1 MQSDRVNFGS
11 LNIKSLDYPNL
22 IEAQQNSFEWFLK
35 EHIGE
40 LFSEINPIE
49 DNTGKLWILE
59 FLDYRFGDINRS
71 VKEAVRKGLSYDRPL
86 YYNVKLTNK
95 ITGEIKEQE
104 LFITDL
110 PYMTDQGS
118 FIINGHERVVIHQI
132 VRAEGVLFTEGVKN
146 LSNRLY
152 YAKLITSLGPWL
164 TFEVNAHN
172 VISLKFAP
180 KKPKILITTL
190 LRAFGYSSNTEI
202 LSLFS
207 GVDTGDVRYIDST
220 LVKDHTYNHND
231 AVMDIYHKMR
241 PDISI
246 TYDSA
251 KSYIDNMFFN
261 PRKMYLGRTGRYKLN
276 KKLGLDIP
284 LEKDNYVVTVKDIVA
299 IISHLI
305 QVNNGVLPPDD
316 VDSLSNRRVKSV
328 GELLGD
334 SMRLGIRRVE
344 KIIKDRMS
352 VMSSDEVLT
361 PSMLISAKPISS
373 GLNDFFGSSSVSVLM
388 DQDNILSEISNKRR
402 ITAGGPGGLTKESA
416 TFSVRD
422 MHYSQ
427 YSRLCPVET
436 PEGPHIGIVN
446 HLAVYSKVNEY
457 GFIEVPYRVIGHTVS
472 FNSKNIDNRILNEDL
487 KIGSK
492 LYKKGST
499 INKEIKDGIIKNK
512 LKDIKVNA
520 FLSDDVEYFDVDEEF
535 NLSIISLSVDVD
547 EYGNI
552 KNDIVEIRNSGDYR
566 LGNIDDV
573 THSEVSTTQIGG
585 VSVNLI
591 PFTESNKADRTLMG
605 SNMQKQAVPLL
616 KPQSPIVGSGFESV
630 VARNSGRGYFAEDDG
645 EVVYSDALTLS
656 IKYKG
661 IGVKTYVADKF
672 IPTND
677 KTSFSQKIIVKKGDK
692 IKKGDVIIDG
702 ASMDKG
708 ELALGSNVTVA
719 YMMYKGFN
727 FEDGIVISERL
738 VKEDV
743 LTSVH
748 VSSFNRE
755 IKETRLGD
763 EIMTRDIPNVS
774 LSSLRNLDESGIV
787 KIGSYVKSGDI
798 LIGIVAPKGEVE
810 LTAEEK
816 LLRSIFGEM
825 AKDVRDNSLRM
836 PNGQE
841 GVVIGVEVLD
851 REDESNKIVPG
862 VIKQVKIWVAKTHKI
877 GLGDKLSGRFGD
889 KGIVSKIL
897 PIEDMPYTED
907 GTPVDIILSPSSIIR
922 RLNLGQLHEI
932 YYGILGQRTNTKFE
946 FPIFSRVDKNKID
959 TFLKDYGLQ
968 DIKDKA
974 VLYDGT
980 VGERFDNLI
989 NVGPRYIIVLDHLAD
1004 SKIHARSTGHYT
1016 VVNQQPLGGK
1026 ASMGG
1031 QRFGEMEVWALEA
1044 YGAADTLQETL
1055 SIKSDDII
1063 GRSEA
1068 YKSIIH
1074 NKKIQINGMPE
1085 SFRVLLMDL
1094 KSLCLNIEPVDVIIE
1109 DKIVDDEGNIV
1120 EEDNTIPED
1129 VIIEERDL
1137 IDENIVSSVPSQK
1150 VEEES

>member
-1 MQSDRVNFGS
+1 MQSDRINFGS
-11 LNIKSLDYPNL
+11 LNTKSFDYPNL
-22 IEAQQNSFEWFLK
+22 IEAQQNSFKWFLE

-71 VKEAVRKGLSYDRPL
+71 VKDAVRKGLSYDRPL
-86 YYNVKLTNK
+86 YFNVKLTNK
-95 ITGEIKEQE
+95 TTGEIKEQE
-104 LFITDL
+104 LFIADL

-132 VRAEGVLFTEGVKN
+132 VRAEGVLFTEGAKKPGQPPT
-146 LSNRLY
+146 Y

-180 KKPKILITTL
+180 KKPKILVTTL

-207 GVDTGDVRYIDST
+207 NVDTGDIRYIDST

-231 AVMDIYHKMR
+231 AVLDIYKKIR

-251 KSYIDNMFFN
+251 KAYIDSMFFN
-261 PRKMYLGRTGRYKLN
+261 PRKMYLGKTGRYKLN

-284 LEKDNYVVTVKDIVA
+284 MEENNYVVTVKDIVS
-299 IISHLI
+299 IISRLI
-305 QVNNGVLPPDD
+305 EVNNGVCAPDD

-361 PSMLISAKPISS
+361 PSMLISSKPIASV
-373 GLNDFFGSSSVSVLM
+373 LNDFFGSSSVSVLM
-388 DQDNILSEISNKRR
+388 DQDTILSEISNKRR
-402 ITAGGPGGLTKESA
+402 VTAGGPGGLTKESA

-446 HLAVYSKVNEY
+446 HLAVYARVNEY
-457 GFIEVPYRVIGHTVS
+457 GFIEVPYREVNHTIS
-472 FNSKNIDNRILNEDL
+472 FDSKEIVGRILKEDL
-487 KIGSK
+487 KIGGK
-492 LYKKGST
+492 IYKEGT
-499 INKEIKDGIIKNK
+499 HLNKEVEGIIIKNK
-512 LKDIKVNA
+512 LRDIKVFP
-520 FLSDDVEYFDVDEEF
+520 FLSNNVEYFDVDEEF
-535 NLSIISLSVDVD
+535 NLYIMSLNV
-547 EYGNI
+547 NI
-552 KNDIVEIRNSGDYR
+552 DKDSNIMTDIVEIRNKGEYR
-566 LGNIDDV
+566 VGNIENV
-573 THSEVSTTQIGG
+573 THAEVSSTQISG
-585 VSVNLI
+585 VSANLI
-591 PFTESNKADRTLMG
+591 PFMESNKAERTLMG

-616 KPQSPIVGSGFESV
+616 RAQSPIVGSGFEGI
-630 VARNSGRGYFAEDDG
+630 VARNSGRAYFAEDDG
-645 EVVYSDALTLS
+645 EVIYSDAS
-656 IKYKG
+656 KVIVKYKNG
-661 IGVKTYVADKF
+661 DTQEYIADKF

-677 KTSFSQKIIVKKGDK
+677 KTSFSQTVVVKKGNK
-692 IKKGDVIIDG
+692 FKKGSVLIDG
-702 ASMDKG
+702 PSMDNG

-719 YMMYKGFN
+719 YMMYNGYN

-738 VKEDV
+738 VKEDI

-748 VSSFNRE
+748 VTSFNRE

-763 EIMTRDIPNVS
+763 EVMTRDIPNVS
-774 LSSLRNLDESGIV
+774 LTSLRNLDDNGIV

-836 PNGQE
+836 PNGSE
-841 GVVIGVEVLD
+841 GIVIGVEVLD
-851 REDESNKIVPG
+851 RDDESNKIVPG
-862 VIKQVKIWVAKTHKI
+862 VIRQVKIWVARTHKI

-889 KGIVSKIL
+889 KGIISKIL
-897 PIEDMPYTED
+897 PIEDMPYTKD
-907 GTPVDIILSPSSIIR
+907 GTPVDVILSPSSIIR

-932 YYGILGQRTNTKFE
+932 YYGIIGKKLNVKFE
-946 FPIFSRVDKNKID
+946 FPIFSKID
-959 TFLKDYGLQ
+959 NERLKAFLKEHGMADVQ
-968 DIKDKA
+968 DKSD
-974 VLYDGT
+974 LYDGRL
-980 VGERFDNLI
+980 GEKFKYLI

-1044 YGAADTLQETL
+1044 YGAADTLHETL

-1074 NKKIQINGMPE
+1074 NKKIQVNGIPE

-1094 KSLCLNIEPVDVIIE
+1094 KSLCLNIDPVDVILE
-1109 DKIVDDEGNIV
+1109 DKVIDDEGNVIDESNIV
-1120 EEDNTIPED
+1120 PED
-1129 VIIEERDL
+1129 VIIEENEL
-1137 IDENIVSSVPSQK
+1137 IDENVKMHSL
-1150 VEEES
+1150 EEES